1 MRLIGLTGGIAT
13 GKSEVARMLAARGA
27 TIIDADELAR
37 EVVRPGQPALA
48 QIVERFGAQMLND
61 DGTLDRTGL
70 AKVVFADP
78 QARAD
83 LERITHGRIGE
94 LIQQRIAAA
103 FAHDAHLVVVDIP
116 LLFESRRADMFEG
129 TLLVYAPRDVQLQRL
144 MSRDGITREGAEQRL
159 EAQLPIDEKRARAT
173 WVIDNGGDVADTEQ
187 QLGAWWAEEIGT

>member
-13 GKSEVARMLAARGA
+13 GKSEVARMLAAHGA

-48 QIVERFGAQMLND
+48 QIVERFGVQMLND

-83 LERITHGRIGE
+83 LERITHARIGE
-94 LIQQRIAAA
+94 LIQQGIAAA
-103 FAHDAHLVVVDIP
+103 FARDAHLVVVDIP
-116 LLFESRRADMFEG
+116 LLFEGRRDDMFEG
-129 TLLVYAPRDVQLQRL
+129 TLLVYAPRDVQLRRL
-144 MSRDGITREGAEQRL
+144 MSRDGIGREEAEQRL
-159 EAQLPIDEKRARAT
+159 GAQLPIDEKRARAT
-173 WVIDNGGDVADTEQ
+173 WVIDNSGAVADTEQ
-187 QLGAWWAEEIGT
+187 QLAAWWAEEIGI

>member
-70 AKVVFADP
+70 AKVVFAEP

-144 MSRDGITREGAEQRL
+144 MSRDGITREEAEQRL
-159 EAQLPIDEKRARAT
+159 EAQLPIDEKRARAS

-187 QLGAWWAEEIGT
+187 QLTAWWAEEIGT

>member
-48 QIVERFGAQMLND
+48 QIVERFGAEMLNA
-61 DGTLDRTGL
+61 DGTLDRTRL
-70 AKVVFADP
+70 AQVVFAHP
-78 QARAD
+78 QARRQ
-83 LERITHGRIGE
+83 LEHITHARIGE

-103 FAHDAHLVVVDIP
+103 FAHDAQLVVVDIP
-116 LLFESRRADMFEG
+116 LLFESRRDDVFEG

-144 MSRDGITREGAEQRL
+144 MSRDGLSREDAEQRL
-159 EAQLPIDEKRARAT
+159 EAQLPIEEKRSKAT
-173 WVIDNGGDVADTEQ
+173 WVIDNSGELADTEQ
-187 QLGAWWAEEIGT
+187 QLAAWWAEEIGT

>member
-78 QARAD
+78 EARVE
-83 LERITHGRIGE
+83 LERITHARIGE

-116 LLFESRRADMFEG
+116 LLFEGRRDDMFEG

-144 MSRDGITREGAEQRL
+144 MSRDGISLEEAEQRIV
-159 EAQLPIDEKRARAT
+159 AQLPIDEKRARAT

-187 QLGAWWAEEIGT
+187 QLAGWWAEEIGI